1 MLKNLETFK
10 GEYDQS
16 DIACEEHS
24 KDASVFVVRPQG
36 VFYPKDTK
44 DIVTVIRS
52 VAEEKKEDP
61 DVSLSVRAGGTC
73 MTGGSLC
80 TGHILNLTRYMN
92 HIDID
97 PINQT
102 ATVEMGAYFRDIES
116 HAREHGLMFAPYP
129 SSRGLCGIGGMI
141 GNNASGEKSIRYG
154 ATSDNVLELEV
165 ALADGSIVRV
175 VPKNMSEVSDEKE
188 IELLNLYY
196 SQGDALRSAIGRV
209 PKASSGYR
217 LDRVVSDETFSAIP
231 LFVGAQGTLGIV
243 TKAILKLVPI
253 PKYLELVLIS
263 AASMRDIPDM
273 LSIVKRFNPEGLE
286 TFDRNTLRRAETH
299 LNESANKAMPYLNP
313 DAHLHILAQ
322 FGEPTD
328 ADTKSKAETCLA
340 ELQACGYQAR
350 HITNPDDREAIW
362 DIRRNAYLLMRDYN
376 EKGQRAVPCIEDVI
390 VPLESLGVF
399 IEELRE
405 ILKKRAVNF
414 GYHGHIGDGSLR
426 IIPIFDFA
434 DPKVVE
440 SITALMQET
449 FALVKKL
456 EGNISADHSDGIIRT
471 PFLREFYG
479 DDLYHTFE
487 SIKELYDPKGILN
500 PHKKTEGTLAHV
512 NICLDCP

>member
-10 GEYDQS
+10 GELDQS

-24 KDASVFVVRPQG
+24 KDASVFMVRPQG
-36 VFYPKDTK
+36 IFYPKDK
-44 DIVTVIRS
+44 EDIVTVVRAVS
-52 VAEEKKEDP
+52 DEKKSDP

-80 TGHILNLTRYMN
+80 TGYILNLTRHMN

-97 PINQT
+97 PVAQT

-116 HAREHGLMFAPYP
+116 RAEEHGLMFAPYP
-129 SSRGLCGIGGMI
+129 SSRSLCGIGGMI

-165 ALADGSIVRV
+165 VLADGSIVHV
-175 VPKNMSEVSDEKE
+175 APKNISEVNDEKE

-196 SQGDALRSAIGRV
+196 SQGDALRNAIGHV

-217 LDRVVSDETFSAIP
+217 LDRVLSEDIFSVIP

-243 TKAILKLVPI
+243 TKAVLKLVPT

-263 AASMRDIPDM
+263 APSMKDIPDM
-273 LSIVKRFNPEGLE
+273 LSVIEQYNPEGLE
-286 TFDRNTLRRAETH
+286 TFDRNTLRKAETH
-299 LNESANKAMPYLNP
+299 LKESADKALPYLDEN
-313 DAHLHILAQ
+313 AHLHILAQ
-322 FGEPTD
+322 FGESTD
-328 ADTKSKAETCLA
+328 AETKDKAEECLTA
-340 ELQACGYQAR
+340 LQAGGYRAK
-350 HITNPDDREAIW
+350 HITNTEDREAIW
-362 DIRRNAYLLMRDYN
+362 NIRRNAFLLMRDYN

-390 VPLESLGVF
+390 IPLASLGIF
-399 IEELRE
+399 IEELRD
-405 ILKKRAVNF
+405 ILKKHAVSF

-434 DPKVVE
+434 DPKVAE
-440 SITALMQET
+440 NITALMQET
-449 FALVKKL
+449 FTLVKRLK
-456 EGNISADHSDGIIRT
+456 GNISADHSDGIIRT

-479 DDLYHTFE
+479 DDLYQVFE
-487 SIKELYDPKGILN
+487 SIKQLYDPQGILN
-500 PHKKTEGTLAHV
+500 PHKKTEGTLTHM